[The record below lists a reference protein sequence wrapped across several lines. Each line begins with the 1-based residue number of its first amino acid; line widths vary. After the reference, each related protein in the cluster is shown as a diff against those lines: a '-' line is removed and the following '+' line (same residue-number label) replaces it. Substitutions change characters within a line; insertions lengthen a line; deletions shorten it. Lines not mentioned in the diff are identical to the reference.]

1 MIARALLRAAL
12 LLVGVS
18 ALVYAATEAL
28 PGDAAQAR
36 TAGRATVQQL
46 AQVRAQTGL
55 DQPVWQRYL
64 GWMMGLL
71 RGDAGTSLLSDRP
84 VADLIGQR
92 LPATATLA
100 VAALAVTVPVMF
112 LLAGAAGTSS
122 TLGRL
127 VSGAVTLVAAV
138 PQVVVAAGLTALFAG
153 ILAWLPPVSL
163 LSPGGG
169 IPGLRV
175 LALPVLTLALPS
187 AAYGAALLR
196 GAVADT
202 LAQPHVRDAD
212 LRGLARWRVAL
223 VHVLPFLLAPAAR
236 IVAVVAGGLV
246 AATAVVET
254 LFGYAG
260 LGELMTGAV
269 ANRDT
274 PVVQAVAMLA
284 AAVVLAG
291 LLVADVLAALA
302 DPRRAAA

>member
-1 MIARALLRAAL
+1 MIARALLRASL

-18 ALVYAATEAL
+18 MLVYAATEAL

-64 GWMMGLL
+64 GWIMGLL

-122 TLGRL
+122 TMGRL

-163 LSPGGG
+163 LAQRRPHQISGGQ
-169 IPGLRV
+169 R
-175 LALPVLTLALPS
+175 
-187 AAYGAALLR
+187 
-196 GAVADT
+196 
-202 LAQPHVRDAD
+202 Q
-212 LRGLARWRVAL
+212 RVAL
-223 VHVLPFLLAPAAR
+223 ARALAAGPRVLLADEITAALDAGSAAGVLDLLDRLRRDGLAILAATHDPA
-236 IVAVVAGGLV
+236 VAAHADRVLLLRDGDLV
-246 AATAVVET
+246 AREEPT
-254 LFGYAG
+254 
-260 LGELMTGAV
+260 
-269 ANRDT
+269 
-274 PVVQAVAMLA
+274 QA
-284 AAVVLAG
+284 
-291 LLVADVLAALA
+291 
-302 DPRRAAA
+302 R